1 MKVVLEL
8 GDGCSWKTYEKQ
20 ARKTLDSLI
29 ETVGTS
35 MDIKGVSGK
44 VSD

>member
-8 GDGCSWKTYEKQ
+8 GDGYNWKTYEKQ
-20 ARKTLDSLI
+20 VRKTLDSLV

-44 VSD
+44 ISD

>member
-8 GDGCSWKTYEKQ
+8 GDGYNWKTYEKQ
-20 ARKTLDSLI
+20 ARKTLDFLV

-35 MDIKGVSGK
+35 MGIKGVSGK